1 MKVKLYQIDLDRD
14 TEGRAFMSQDWLAR
28 KAENPTVIDSTIY
41 DCVFDGEI
49 DGDSLEDAF
58 ATFNFDHPDGFR
70 GRSMSVSDVLVTEFE
85 DGKFAAHFC
94 DSIGFTDVDHSSIL
108 AWRIPRTEEP
118 GGLLSIRSQRVGHH

>member
-58 ATFNFDHPDGFR
+58 ATFNFDHPDGYR
-70 GRSMSVSDVLVTEFE
+70 GRSMSVSDVLVTELE
-85 DGKFAAHFC
+85 DGKFAP
-94 DSIGFTDVDHSSIL
+94 T
-108 AWRIPRTEEP
+108 TEAETTEIIETA
-118 GGLLSIRSQRVGHH
+118 GVVYKEVMEKTGMI